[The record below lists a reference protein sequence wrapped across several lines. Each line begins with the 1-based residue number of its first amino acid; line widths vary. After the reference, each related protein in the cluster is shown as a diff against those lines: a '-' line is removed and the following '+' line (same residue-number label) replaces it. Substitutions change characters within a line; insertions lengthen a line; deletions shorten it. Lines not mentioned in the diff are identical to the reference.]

1 MKTRTL
7 RFILILLLASYQ
19 FVHAQNTSEDESQTL
34 TFLNNELGW
43 AAKNG
48 DIEKINE
55 LLAAGVDVDV
65 LVDGAH
71 TPLMFAVYYG
81 HYEIAKILIGKGANV
96 NAAHSI
102 DHTVLYHALESRRLC
117 TEIIQLLVEAGVKMD
132 YRPITWA
139 IQYLTLYRN
148 NEAQEIMAL
157 LIEAGADVNERD
169 QLGIPVIVNAAC
181 RGSNQ
186 FIDILLNSGADI
198 NASVGLS
205 GRTALMCAVEWKR
218 IETVKLLIEVGAD
231 LEMADN
237 QGNTPLMIAKS
248 NGSEEII
255 ELLMEAGAVK

>member
-1 MKTRTL
+1 MKTRAL
-7 RFILILLLASYQ
+7 GLVLILIIASYQ
-19 FVHAQNTSEDESQTL
+19 FVYAQNTSEEESKTI
-34 TFLNNELGW
+34 TDLNNELGW

-48 DIEKINE
+48 DIEKIYK
-55 LLAAGVDVDV
+55 LLAAGADVDV

-81 HYEIAKILIGKGANV
+81 HYEVAKILINKGANV

-102 DHTVLYHALESRRLC
+102 DHTVLYHALESRHLRA
-117 TEIIQLLVEAGVKMD
+117 EIIQLLVEAGVKMD

-139 IQYLTLYRN
+139 IQYLILYRN
-148 NEAQEIMAL
+148 NEAQEIMAM

-186 FIDILLNSGADI
+186 LIDILLSSGAEI

-205 GRTALMCAVEWKR
+205 SRTALMCAVEWKH
-218 IETVKLLIEVGAD
+218 IETVKLLIEAGAD
-231 LEMADN
+231 LEMADK

-255 ELLMEAGAVK
+255 ELLMEAGADK